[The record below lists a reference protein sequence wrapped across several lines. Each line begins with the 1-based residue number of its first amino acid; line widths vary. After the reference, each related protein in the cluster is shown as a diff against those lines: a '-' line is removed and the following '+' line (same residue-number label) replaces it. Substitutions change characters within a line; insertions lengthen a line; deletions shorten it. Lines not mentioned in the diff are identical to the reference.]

1 MAQYKVPQDVEA
13 EDKLLGPFTFRQF
26 VYLMIIGGLIGL
38 GVLFWGIF
46 PPLIIVLVP
55 PILLL
60 GALALPLKKDQPM
73 ETYLS
78 AVVSFYLKPHTRIW
92 EPGEPESTIMITAPK
107 QTEEKRTKDLDQDEA
122 MHRLSFL
129 ADIIDTEGYAIKG
142 ATPNS
147 GVKEEIYAEANDT
160 LDMFEDPTSSNTSIN
175 QTLQDSAASRHTAA
189 INQMR
194 AAIENNSHLAAQA
207 TIQTSHEAQPAPA
220 QVAPQTIPQ
229 TEVQP
234 QPVVAAPA
242 PTQVAQTATQTPQPP
257 ALPENPT
264 IAEQVEPVSQPV
276 APVAP
281 AAPQEDIAENPLND
295 AAIKANDAIIK
306 PDSMVAEIE
315 AEKANAAA
323 EAAAKRE
330 AERKELVEQTDP
342 NLLDLA
348 NNKDFSI
355 ETIAKQAK
363 RIKEKKDDEVYI
375 SLH

>member
-122 MHRLSFL
+122 IHRLSFL

-194 AAIENNSHLAAQA
+194 AAIENNSHLATQA
-207 TIQTSHEAQPAPA
+207 TIQTSHEAQP
-220 QVAPQTIPQ
+220 
-229 TEVQP
+229 QP
-234 QPVVAAPA
+234 IVAAPA
-242 PTQVAQTATQTPQPP
+242 PTQVTQTAAQTPQPP
-257 ALPENPT
+257 VLPENPT

-281 AAPQEDIAENPLND
+281 TAPQEDIAENPLND

-323 EAAAKRE
+323 EAVAKRE